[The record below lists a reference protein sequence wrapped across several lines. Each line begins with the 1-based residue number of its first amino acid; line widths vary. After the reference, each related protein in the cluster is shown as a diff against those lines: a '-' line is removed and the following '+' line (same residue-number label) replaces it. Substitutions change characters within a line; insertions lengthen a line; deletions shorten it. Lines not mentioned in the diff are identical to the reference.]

1 ARELSFRAILRQEA
15 KFFDQKENSTGSLLS
30 FLSSETADLAGISGV
45 VLGTIFQVTVTLI
58 VGYVVSLA
66 VGWKL
71 ALVCISTVP
80 VLLGSGFFRVR
91 LLAHFQ
97 ENQAIVHQASTTF
110 ACEAVGVIRT
120 VAAQTRE
127 KDVGDQYHTMLDNH
141 GKQNLYAILKATL
154 LYAASQSLIF
164 LCIALGLW
172 YGSGLIADREYSIFQ
187 FFLCF
192 SAVIF
197 GSQAAGTIFSFAP
210 DTSKAQRASA
220 NLHKLLGSVPEIDP
234 SSDTGKKLRDLKGTI
249 HLKGVHFTYPSRQ
262 ETPILRGVDLKVEA
276 GQLVALVGT
285 SGCGKSTIVSLVERF
300 YDPQEGSVY
309 IDGEELRTLH
319 VATFRNHLALVS
331 QEATLYSG
339 TIRANLLLGTQT
351 SDDSIL
357 EEDIIDACKDA
368 NIYGFITSL
377 PEGSETVV
385 GSRGSMLSGGQRQ
398 RIAIAR
404 ALIRNPKILLLDEAT
419 SNMDAESEEIVQAAL
434 DKAASGRTTIL
445 VAHRLSTVRQADVI
459 FVLDAGRIV
468 EQGTHETLLS
478 KKGCY
483 YEMVHAQELDQ
494 DTGRKITHL
503 FT

>member
-1 ARELSFRAILRQEA
+1 
-15 KFFDQKENSTGSLLS
+15 
-30 FLSSETADLAGISGV
+30 
-45 VLGTIFQVTVTLI
+45 
-58 VGYVVSLA
+58 
-66 VGWKL
+66 
-71 ALVCISTVP
+71 
-80 VLLGSGFFRVR
+80 
-91 LLAHFQ
+91 
-97 ENQAIVHQASTTF
+97 
-110 ACEAVGVIRT
+110 
-120 VAAQTRE
+120 
-127 KDVGDQYHTMLDNH
+127 MLDNH

-154 LYAASQSLIF
+154 LYAASQT
-164 LCIALGLW
+164 
-172 YGSGLIADREYSIFQ
+172 
-187 FFLCF
+187 
-192 SAVIF
+192 VIF

-220 NLHKLLGSVPEIDP
+220 DLHKLLGSVPEIDP
-234 SSDTGKKLRDLKGTI
+234 SSDTGKKLTDLKGTI

-300 YDPQEGSVY
+300 YDPQEGS
-309 IDGEELRTLH
+309 
-319 VATFRNHLALVS
+319 
-331 QEATLYSG
+331 EATLYSG
-339 TIRANLLLGTQT
+339 TIRTNLLLGTQT

-357 EEDIIDACKDA
+357 EEDIIDACKNA

-398 RIAIAR
+398 RIAITR

-494 DTGRKITHL
+494 DTGR
-503 FT
+503 